1 MTDNAL
7 ADAFLEEV
15 NRLAARFARVEGRR
29 SNIESVVADL
39 DGRIK
44 SWPDMHDL
52 GAAVKAQLAQTR
64 EMKTDVAD
72 IKVRLDEI
80 YQAMATDPEIRNLR
94 DAVSR
99 FREQSLENE
108 VRLGAIEGHIGIKNN
123 VEPH

>member
-1 MTDNAL
+1 VTDNPL
-7 ADAFLEEV
+7 AEAFLEEV
-15 NRLAARFARVEGRR
+15 KRLAARFERVEGRM
-29 SNIESVVADL
+29 SNIEGVVADL

-44 SWPDMHDL
+44 SWPDMHYL

-72 IKVRLDEI
+72 VKVRLDEI
-80 YQAMATDPEIRNLR
+80 YQAMATDPEIKNLR
-94 DAVSR
+94 DEVTR

-108 VRLGAIEGHIGIKNN
+108 VRLGAIEGQIGIKDD

>member
-7 ADAFLEEV
+7 AEAFLEEV
-15 NRLAARFARVEGRR
+15 KRLAARFERVEGRMA
-29 SNIESVVADL
+29 NIEGVVADL

-44 SWPDMHDL
+44 SWPDMHYL
-52 GAAVKAQLAQTR
+52 GAAMKAQLAQTR

-72 IKVRLDEI
+72 IKVRMDEI

-94 DAVSR
+94 DEVSR

-108 VRLGAIEGHIGIKNN
+108 VRLGAIEGHLGIKNN